1 MAEEA
6 QTSLPRVAIPNSI
19 VGSRRLDVMTTAGDP
34 AGDQEQVDCPSLN
47 YQILS
52 GGDGDEMPM
61 IS

>member
-1 MAEEA
+1 
-6 QTSLPRVAIPNSI
+6 
-19 VGSRRLDVMTTAGDP
+19 MTTAGDP
-34 AGDQEQVDCPSLN
+34 ADDQEQVDCPSFN